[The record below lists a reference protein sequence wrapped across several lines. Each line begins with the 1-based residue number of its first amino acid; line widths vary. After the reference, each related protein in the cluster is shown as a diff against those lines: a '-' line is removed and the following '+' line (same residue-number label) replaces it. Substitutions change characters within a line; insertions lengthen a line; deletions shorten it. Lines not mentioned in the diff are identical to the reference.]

1 MKRNIIALAML
12 IALFGCSQEK
22 RADNESSRDVISTE
36 LADTVE
42 EKIIKTADMRFR
54 VKDARKTKTKLS
66 SLLKEF
72 GGKLSFSS
80 VESSIIQ
87 QEKVKYSIDSLLEI
101 TAYQTEGNMVL
112 RIPSDRL
119 DEFTDV
125 VGNLAIF
132 VNHQSLDFNDQGVNY
147 LSNQLKAQNRAEAAG
162 SVKKQAVTN
171 STVKNALKIKDDYV
185 DKKIEN
191 LQIDDRVK
199 LSTIRLSFYQENTI
213 TKMVVANDN
222 LSDFRPPFFKRLG
235 LNLLQ
240 GWSIFTEAVLAL
252 SYVWVFIVIGI
263 AAYFGLKY
271 YRSSRKA

>member
-1 MKRNIIALAML
+1 MTML

-22 RADNESSRDVISTE
+22 RADNESSSDVISTE
-36 LADTVE
+36 KLADTVE

-87 QEKVKYSIDSLLEI
+87 QEKVKYSVDSLLEI

-112 RIPSDRL
+112 RIPSHRL

-171 STVKNALKIKDDYV
+171 STVKSALKIKDDYV

-199 LSTIRLSFYQENTI
+199 LSTITLSFYQENTI

-263 AAYFGLKY
+263 AVYFGLKY
-271 YRSSRKA
+271 YRNSRKA